1 MAAEEKSAWIML
13 FVAIAA
19 YTTYVIWVLN
29 STGGGELT
37 DAPYVVPILG
47 TIGGSIVLS
56 ILLHIFFVPRIGK
69 KDQRDREIYRFGEYT
84 GYAFVTIGALGAM
97 LLAIFE
103 VDHFWIANAI
113 YLGFVLS
120 AIIGSLAKI
129 AAYREGLPRW

>member
-13 FVAIAA
+13 FVAIAGYA
-19 YTTYVIWVLN
+19 TYLIWVLS
-29 STGGGELT
+29 STGGGALN
-37 DAPYVVPILG
+37 DAPYVVPMLG
-47 TIGGSIVLS
+47 TIGGSIVVS
-56 ILLHIFFVPRIGK
+56 ILLHIFFAPRIGK

-84 GYAFVTIGALGAM
+84 GYAFITIGSLGAM

-103 VDHFWIANAI
+103 FDHFWIANAI

>member
-13 FVAIAA
+13 ILAIVV
-19 YTTYVIWVLN
+19 YPVYLIWVL
-29 STGGGELT
+29 SDAGDGPLT
-37 DAPYVVPILG
+37 DAPYVIPMLA

-56 ILLHIFFVPRIGK
+56 ILLHIFFAPRIGK

>member
-1 MAAEEKSAWIML
+1 MAAEEKSAWIMAV
-13 FVAIAA
+13 VAIAA

-29 STGGGELT
+29 STGGGALT
-37 DAPYVVPILG
+37 DAPYVVPMLG

-56 ILLHIFFVPRIGK
+56 ILLHIFFAPRIGK

-84 GYAFVTIGALGAM
+84 GYAFVTIGALGALVLTM
-97 LLAIFE
+97 FE
-103 VDHFWIANAI
+103 VDYFWIANAI